1 MKQLFAGE
9 YIHKKSGKNMLY
21 LICKQK
27 SKNIEVIGFF
37 VCGFFFHKF
46 GEKVLV
52 IRIKILGCC
61 VYFVNPPPLRIP
73 SSLYDTCSQMVAL
86 FWRIKKKL

>member
-1 MKQLFAGE
+1 
-9 YIHKKSGKNMLY
+9 MLY

-27 SKNIEVIGFF
+27 STKHRSYRVF

-73 SSLYDTCSQMVAL
+73 SSLYDTYMQSDGCTL
-86 FWRIKKKL
+86 LENKKN